1 MPRCYTVTLTPTAI
15 AVATT
20 DLIALRAAT
29 DIPIKIRSLRVWQTS
44 DFGDAQDEIVTLQLV
59 RGNTTAGSAGATFT
73 PVPAD
78 KKDAAASLTARVG
91 DTTAASAGTTDIPYQ
106 SGWNVRAP
114 FEFIF
119 PDEMMVR
126 GDQGGGF
133 IVLRFGAAPVDS
145 LTVAASISVWEI

>member
-15 AVATT
+15 AVTTT
-20 DLIALRAAT
+20 DLIAVRAAT
-29 DIPIKIRSLRVWQTS
+29 DMPIKIRALRVWQTS
-44 DFGDAQDEIVTLQLV
+44 DFGDTQDEVVTLQLV

-73 PVPAD
+73 PVPKD

-106 SGWNVRAP
+106 TGWNVRAP
-114 FEFIF
+114 LEMIF
-119 PDEMMVR
+119 PEDMMPR

-133 IVLRFGAAPVDS
+133 IVLRLGAAPADS
-145 LTVAASISVWEI
+145 LTIGASIDVWEL